1 MLSDFLSGNRK
12 IFLAIACVLLALFAM
27 TANWRG
33 GRDQGAVDGVIMFLG
48 DPLIKG
54 TAHLAGFVGGGS
66 DLLLGWRGLK
76 EENRKLRDEVA
87 RLNREIESRDEEQMA
102 YRRLAET
109 LEFQRVTGLG
119 MTVAAVIGHDSTNFF
134 KTVLINKGSR
144 DGVTKNAAV
153 VTAGGVVGKTT
164 KVYPGSARVLLL
176 TDRSSGISALVRR
189 TRDQGVL
196 QGTGKG
202 ECEMEYLSPQAD
214 ITAGDTI
221 VTSGMAGIFPKG
233 IRIGRVTSVKRG
245 GYMLQNVEVRPAA
258 ALDRLEEVIVL
269 ESVASG
275 EGE

>member
-1 MLSDFLSGNRK
+1 MLSDFLSGSRR
-12 IFLAIACVLLALFAM
+12 IFLIIVCVLLALFAM

-33 GRDQGAVDGVIMFLG
+33 DGSEGFVDGAVMLLG
-48 DPLIKG
+48 DPLIRG
-54 TAHLAGFVGGGS
+54 TSHLAGFVGSGG
-66 DLLLGWRGLK
+66 DLLLGWRSLK
-76 EENRKLRDEVA
+76 EENRRLRDEVA
-87 RLNREIESRDEEQMA
+87 RLNREIESREEEQMA
-102 YRRLAET
+102 YRRLADT

-119 MTVAAVIGHDSTNFF
+119 MTVAAVIGHDSTSLF

-144 DGVTKNAAV
+144 DGVMKNAAV
-153 VTAGGVVGKTT
+153 VTADGVVGKTT

-214 ITAGDTI
+214 ISVGDTI

-233 IRIGRVTSVKRG
+233 IRVGSVVGVKRG
-245 GYMLQNVEVRPAA
+245 GYMLQNVKVRPAA
-258 ALDRLEEVIVL
+258 TLDRLEEVIVL
-269 ESVASG
+269 ERVRTG
-275 EGE
+275 EEE

>member
-1 MLSDFLSGNRK
+1 MLSDFLSGNRRV
-12 IFLAIACVLLALFAM
+12 FLVAVCLLAALFVM
-27 TANWRG
+27 TASWRG
-33 GRDQGAVDGVIMFLG
+33 GRDQGVVDGAIMLLG
-48 DPLIKG
+48 DPLIKS
-54 TAHLAGFVGGGS
+54 TAHLAGFVGSGS
-66 DLLLGWRGLK
+66 DVLLGWRSLK
-76 EENRKLRDEVA
+76 EENRRLRDEVA
-87 RLNREIESRDEEQMA
+87 RLNREIESREEEQMA

-109 LEFQRVTGLG
+109 LEFQRATGLG
-119 MTVAAVIGHDSTNFF
+119 MTVAAVIAHDSTNLFR
-134 KTVLINKGSR
+134 TVLINKGSR
-144 DGVTKNAAV
+144 DGVMKNAAV
-153 VTAGGVVGKTT
+153 VTADGVVGKTT

-214 ITAGDTI
+214 ISAGDTI

-233 IRIGRVTSVKRG
+233 IRIGRVASVKRG

-269 ESVASG
+269 ERFRSA